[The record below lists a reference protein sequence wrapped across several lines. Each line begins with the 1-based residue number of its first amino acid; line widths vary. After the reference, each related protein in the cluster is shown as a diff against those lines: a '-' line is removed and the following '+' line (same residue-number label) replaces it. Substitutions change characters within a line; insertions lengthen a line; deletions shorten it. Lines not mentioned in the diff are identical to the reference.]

1 MEEEKEE
8 DRRGEDGCRSFHV
21 CTVEAK
27 ERERETERGAHA
39 VVHAG
44 IVGDQRYS
52 ARDREL
58 ETERELETSRR
69 YEPRHETHNPVMNK
83 ED

>member
-52 ARDREL
+52 ARAREL
-58 ETERELETSRR
+58 ETESWRQAV
-69 YEPRHETHNPVMNK
+69 VMNHDTK
-83 ED
+83 HTIR